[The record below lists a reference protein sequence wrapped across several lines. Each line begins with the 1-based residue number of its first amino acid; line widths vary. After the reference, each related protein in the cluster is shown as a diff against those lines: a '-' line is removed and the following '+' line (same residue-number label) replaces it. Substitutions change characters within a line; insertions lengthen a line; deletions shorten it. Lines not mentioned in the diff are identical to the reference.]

1 MVLSLVGP
9 MPTRDLPLWQ
19 ALGLVTGQRVVTP
32 IDLPGFDNSAMDGYA
47 VRAADVA
54 AATSATPVTLPVAG
68 HIPAG
73 QVATEPVKPGQ
84 CQQIMT
90 GAPLPAGADA
100 VLPLEWTDAAGP
112 GSRVAI
118 ERPAHVGLNIRRRGE
133 DVHHGEEILPARTL
147 LSSRQLG
154 VLAAAGIQRVQVHRR
169 PRIAV
174 ISTGSE
180 LVAPTSPRRE
190 GHIFESNSQMIAAA
204 ATEAGATVVH
214 TATAA
219 DTTRALLDALEEAA
233 ATADL
238 IVTTGGVGAGTHDVV
253 RHALTGHG
261 VEFTPVAM
269 RPGKPQGCGLFGSTQ
284 MPMVCLPGNPV
295 SAYVSFEI
303 LVRPALKTMLGHHST
318 QRLRLPAHCTDSLQS
333 PAGRRHYVWCT
344 ATADQNGSLM
354 ATKASATGSHMIGSL
369 SRANALIEIPETLTH
384 ITAGDQVQL
393 IPLDPL
399 DQLD

>member
-1 MVLSLVGP
+1 MVLSLVH
-9 MPTRDLPLWQ
+9 PTPTSDLPLSE
-19 ALGLVTGQRVVTP
+19 ALGLVTGQRAVTP
-32 IDLPGFDNSAMDGYA
+32 VDLPVFDNSAMDGYA
-47 VRAADVA
+47 VRSDDVA
-54 AATSATPVTLPVAG
+54 EATSATPVALTVAG

-73 QVATEPVKPGQ
+73 EVATEAVKPGL

-100 VLPLEWTDAAGP
+100 VIPLEWTDAAGP
-112 GSRVAI
+112 GSQVVI
-118 ERPAHVGLNIRRRGE
+118 HRPAHIGLNIRRRGE
-133 DVHHGEEILPARTL
+133 DVHRGEEIVPAGTL

-174 ISTGSE
+174 VSTGSE
-180 LVAPTSPRRE
+180 LVAPTSARGE

-204 ATEAGATVVH
+204 AAETGATVVH

-233 ATADL
+233 AQADL

-253 RHALTGHG
+253 RHALSSHG
-261 VEFTPVAM
+261 VEFTPVSM

-284 MPMVCLPGNPV
+284 VPVVCLPGNPV

-303 LVRPALKTMLGHHST
+303 LVRPALRTMLGHHST
-318 QRLRLPAHCTDSLQS
+318 ERLRLPAHCTDSLQS

-344 ATADQNGSLM
+344 ATADETGSLS
-354 ATKASATGSHMIGSL
+354 ATKASATGSHLIGSL
-369 SRANALIEIPETLTH
+369 SRANALIEIPEHLTH
-384 ITAGDQVQL
+384 IAAGDQVRL
-393 IPLDPL
+393 IPLDDL
-399 DQLD
+399 S